1 MHVEELS
8 FWIPFFCSFNCNFN
22 QWWQIITGIIWKKVV
37 MRAGDGERMV
47 NYEWPNLSTNSEV
60 YWSFYCLNFY
70 LSTLLQSW
78 WEKLNMPLRLVLVY
92 FIIGYTVHSL
102 QFSSPGWCS
111 ALLFWFYIFKCVRHY
126 PIEILHNW
134 HSVPNPSKDSP
145 IWLTSPLSFFR
156 FCPTLFNP
164 SLLVALFLWLNLSS
178 CYI

>member
-1 MHVEELS
+1 MMNEWLIMNGLILALTLKSTGRCTVLLLK
-8 FWIPFFCSFNCNFN
+8 PPGLNCS
-22 QWWQIITGIIWKKVV
+22 K
-37 MRAGDGERMV
+37 
-47 NYEWPNLSTNSEV
+47 
-60 YWSFYCLNFY
+60 CLNFY

-111 ALLFWFYIFKCVRHY
+111 ALLFWFYISKCIRHY
-126 PIEILHNW
+126 PIEILNNW
-134 HSVPNPSKDSP
+134 YSVPNPSKDSP
-145 IWLTSPLSFFR
+145 ILLTSPLSFFR

-164 SLLVALFLWLNLSS
+164 SLFVALFLWLNLPS